1 MRQRKDDMSIQ
12 PITPTNPA
20 CFGVCCTHHLDCERY
35 ARIESEPSAE
45 RIATCD
51 DRAEGEYPLL
61 VKRQPAEHE

>member
-1 MRQRKDDMSIQ
+1 MTIH

-20 CFGVCCTHHLDCERY
+20 CFGVGCHHHLDCERY
-35 ARIESEPSAE
+35 ARIESDPQAE

-61 VKRQPAEHE
+61 LVRQKEPQQ